1 MADARG
7 AAVPSTD
14 ANPRLAARGL
24 SRRFGTTVVLDRVD
38 LDIAAGE
45 LVALVGENG
54 AGKSTLV
61 RSLARAISLDA
72 GEVVLDGRV
81 LAATP
86 AGVQAQ
92 GLAVVWQDLALC
104 DNLDAVAN
112 LFLGRERRHLFLAD
126 PEMYR
131 EAQVVFERL
140 GVDVPD
146 LHRPVGTLSGG
157 QRQAI
162 AIARAVLGEPKVLLL
177 DEPTAA
183 LGVKESRLVD
193 ALLRRLRASGLALLL
208 VSHRMEQ
215 VFDLADRIV
224 VLRHGRLV
232 ADIAPL
238 ETHPDDVV
246 AMMSGV
252 ETESSARKQLH
263 RLHGLV
269 DQLSDVEPAVSLPL
283 IVSSI
288 ANALDQEQVCVHL
301 LEADDS
307 TGLPVLVRA
316 AAVGL
321 PDPLLAATARLP
333 VDESGGPVGQAA
345 ARGHDV
351 TVDDIATHPHIPD
364 LVSAARTAGVVA
376 TWAVPIL
383 GNDGVLGVV
392 SGWSPT
398 QGRLHTDQLELVA
411 LYAGQAAATIE
422 RDRLI
427 AEVSRRN
434 RTLETLRGVLET
446 LAGPEHVGGGLEIAL
461 LALSRGLGA
470 EALAIYVEEAGPG
483 DLRCDAAIDITSLD
497 QALGVRAAEALPLA
511 ARAVLDGPPR
521 FDRARLVGSDTV
533 AVPISLPEGRG
544 MLAAWWAD
552 PSRLA
557 GDALDLLDDA
567 ARSIR
572 LAIER
577 DALEVANQEAEALRR
592 SHHHQRVFLSRIS
605 HELRTPLT
613 AIHGYASSL
622 NQTDVIWDADAQ
634 HRFLGL
640 IVTESAR
647 MGRLVADLLD
657 SSALDSGVLRLQ
669 SDWCDLQLVIE
680 AAAAC
685 MPDGGAAVSLAVGA
699 GVGAIWGDHDRLE
712 QVFVNLLE
720 NAVRHGHGEQG
731 VEITVT
737 AAGTAVEVRVHD
749 HGPGIPAGLA
759 EIVFQPSVRG
769 TSLPTG
775 RGLGL
780 AIARGI
786 VEAHRGEIVVEPGS
800 DGATLRVTLPI
811 EPAGERPLDHA
822 AAPGPVGSTTATTTG
837 PPGPTGAPTSE
848 PIAPPAGPEQLHV

>member
-1 MADARG
+1 MAPFAVTLAGMADARG
-7 AAVPSTD
+7 AAVPTS
-14 ANPRLAARGL
+14 AASPRLWARGL
-24 SRRFGTTVVLDRVD
+24 SRRFGSTVVLDRVD
-38 LDIAAGE
+38 VDVGAGE

-54 AGKSTLV
+54 AGKSTLI

-72 GEVVLDGRV
+72 GEVVLDGRP
-81 LAATP
+81 LPATP
-86 AGVQAQ
+86 AGVQAH

-112 LFLGRERRHLFLAD
+112 LFLGRERRRLFLTD
-126 PEMYR
+126 GEMYR
-131 EAQVVFERL
+131 DARALFERL

-146 LHRPVGTLSGG
+146 LRRPVGSLSGG

-162 AIARAVLGEPKVLLL
+162 AIARALLGDPKVLLL

-183 LGVKESRLVD
+183 LGVKESRRVD
-193 ALLRRLRASGLALLL
+193 DLLRRLRAEGLAQLL

-215 VFDLADRIV
+215 VFDLADRIL
-224 VLRHGRLV
+224 VLRHGQLV
-232 ADIAPL
+232 ADVSPL

-252 ETESSARKQLH
+252 QTESSARKQLH

-283 IVSSI
+283 IVSAI
-288 ANALDQEQVCVHL
+288 ANALDQQQVCVHL
-301 LEADDS
+301 LDLDDA
-307 TGLPVLVRA
+307 TGDPVLVRA

-333 VDESGGPVGQAA
+333 ADESGGPVGQAA
-345 ARGHDV
+345 EQGRDV
-351 TVDDIATHPHIPD
+351 TVDDIGADPRVPA

-383 GNDGVLGVV
+383 GTDGVLGVV

-398 QGRLHTDQLELVA
+398 PGRLHTDQLELVA
-411 LYAGQAAATIE
+411 LYAGQAAAAIE

-427 AEVSRRN
+427 AEMSRRN
-434 RTLETLRGVLET
+434 RILEALRGVLET

-470 EALAIYVEEAGPG
+470 DALALYLEEPGADELVCRASVDVTTLDHKLGP
-483 DLRCDAAIDITSLD
+483 
-497 QALGVRAAEALPLA
+497 RAAGALLGA
-511 ARAVLDGPPR
+511 ARSVLEGPPR
-521 FDRARLVGSDTV
+521 LDRARLVGGDVV
-533 AVPISLPEGRG
+533 AAPLVLPDGRG
-544 MLAAWWAD
+544 VLTAWWAD
-552 PSRLA
+552 PARLVS
-557 GDALDLLDDA
+557 DSFDLLDDA

-577 DALEVANQEAEALRR
+577 DALDVAHQEAEALRR

-622 NQTDVIWDADAQ
+622 NQTDVTWDDEAQ
-634 HRFLGL
+634 HRFLDL

-669 SDWCDLQLVIE
+669 SDWCDLALVIE

-685 MPDGGAAVSLAVGA
+685 MPDGGATVSLDVDPSVGPL
-699 GVGAIWGDHDRLE
+699 WGDHDRLE
-712 QVFVNLLE
+712 QLFVNLLE
-720 NAVRHGHGEQG
+720 NATRHGQGEDG
-731 VEITVT
+731 IEI
-737 AAGTAVEVRVHD
+737 AVSTRDDEVLIRVRD

-759 EIVFQPSVRG
+759 EVVFQPSVRG
-769 TSLPTG
+769 DSLAAG

-786 VEAHRGEIVVEPGS
+786 VEAHGGRIVVEPVPA
-800 DGATLRVTLPI
+800 GACLLVTLPI
-811 EPAGERPLDHA
+811 EPVPEVEPM
-822 AAPGPVGSTTATTTG
+822 AAPPLPA
-837 PPGPTGAPTSE
+837 
-848 PIAPPAGPEQLHV
+848 PAGVDG